1 MDYTEIMRRLT
12 GKCSNGAFFRD
23 RRALGAAT
31 LIHTGPMA
39 ILCMCLAMLSCHMLL
54 A

>member
-1 MDYTEIMRRLT
+1 MDYTEIMRRLAGDSSKGT
-12 GKCSNGAFFRD
+12 FFRN

-39 ILCMCLAMLSCHMLL
+39 ILYLCLAMLSCHMLL